1 MARRKDI
8 EVEGLRELR
17 RDLAKLEDRG
27 LLNELRQAHKDAS
40 ERAAK
45 AAAAE
50 APERSGRLAR
60 SIKPKPKNDEGRVKA
75 GTGKRVPYAGP
86 IHFGWRN
93 RGIEPNQFIYRGI
106 SRVIKDIQK
115 DYERDVNRIAK
126 KLGRRFST
134 R

>member
-1 MARRKDI
+1 MAKRKEI
-8 EVEGLRELR
+8 EVDGLRELR
-17 RDLAKLEDRG
+17 RDLSRLENKG

-45 AAAAE
+45 AAVSE
-50 APERSGRLAR
+50 APERSGRLAK
-60 SIKPKPKNDEGRVKA
+60 SIKPKPKNSEGRVKA

-106 SRVIKDIQK
+106 SKVIKDIQK
-115 DYERDVNRIAK
+115 DYERDINRIAK
-126 KLGRRFST
+126 KLGRRFNT
-134 R
+134 K